1 MQLEGTIANSTKMT
15 AEDFEKLVEF
25 RRPLGAR
32 IRAKGDSEDG
42 RREGIPPE
50 PGAASS
56 ELQMRFGRSPTRILL
71 RASKLPRLA
80 IRRHELG

>member
-50 PGAASS
+50 PGGQAVSYKCGS
-56 ELQMRFGRSPTRILL
+56 RVH
-71 RASKLPRLA
+71 LPA
-80 IRRHELG
+80 YC